1 MCKIIIRYTSNNIF
15 LTVQLNK
22 YKIYSKSTGQF
33 LEYKKGKRKV
43 SNLAL
48 LVLLNDFNNFFF
60 FNLKKKQFMFI
71 LIEIFGCTLKRFFFL
86 KNNLTILIA
95 KFKFKHL
102 IFIDKT
108 FISFNGCRLK
118 KKKKKRNRL
127 KKVKLR

>member
-48 LVLLNDFNNFFF
+48 LVLLNDFKNFFF

-71 LIEIFGCTLKRFFFL
+71 LIEIYGCTLKRFFFL
-86 KNNLTILIA
+86 KNNLN
-95 KFKFKHL
+95 
-102 IFIDKT
+102 IFI
-108 FISFNGCRLK
+108 
-118 KKKKKRNRL
+118 
-127 KKVKLR
+127 